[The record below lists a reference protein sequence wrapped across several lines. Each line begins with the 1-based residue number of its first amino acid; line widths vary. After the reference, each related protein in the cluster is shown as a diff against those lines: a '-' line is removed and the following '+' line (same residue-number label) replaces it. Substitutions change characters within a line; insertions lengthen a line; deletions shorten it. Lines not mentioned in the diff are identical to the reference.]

1 MQHDTTTCNMI
12 QQHTT
17 RWSNGTN
24 FFFTTNVARCCMKSW
39 YRLTG
44 ALLFQSNFK
53 PSVYRSSFADFTA
66 TQKGHGCMET
76 TLRLQIPFFYHFH
89 KVCREYWKGLSDLFA
104 E

>member
-39 YRLTG
+39 DRLTG
-44 ALLFQSNFK
+44 ALNVNYSYDIDTELNFQHPVFIEIK
-53 PSVYRSSFADFTA
+53 
-66 TQKGHGCMET
+66 
-76 TLRLQIPFFYHFH
+76 L
-89 KVCREYWKGLSDLFA
+89 W
-104 E
+104 

>member
-39 YRLTG
+39 DRLTR
-44 ALLFQSNFK
+44 AL
-53 PSVYRSSFADFTA
+53 
-66 TQKGHGCMET
+66 ET
-76 TLRLQIPFFYHFH
+76 TNVLRYENCMIVSPGAGGRQN
-89 KVCREYWKGLSDLFA
+89 
-104 E
+104 